1 MKDFN
6 SRGVSNIRKDGTDIK
21 SARCK
26 ECLKIDIKE
35 WREKNLK
42 REREKTRLRMSKY
55 RKDNYYE
62 HKEKRRA
69 WKAKGREEI
78 NDWYVKTLIL
88 REASNGASL
97 LKRKQIPQSLIDLKR
112 EEIKLNREIKKR
124 KNDKSI

>member
-1 MKDFN
+1 
-6 SRGVSNIRKDGTDIK
+6 
-21 SARCK
+21 
-26 ECLKIDIKE
+26 
-35 WREKNLK
+35 
-42 REREKTRLRMSKY
+42 MSKY
-55 RKDNYYE
+55 IKDNYYE